1 MSSTSIERASAAG
14 PRVPRTRLDRIAE
27 WYRASPV
34 GTWGVVVINAL
45 FQTAG
50 IGFAFSLGTS
60 TLALKCVLS
69 VMTSL
74 SLIWRRN
81 WPLMIVISNNVALM
95 MKMIKNNSSDFLL
108 PLLVAVYTLIAIA
121 SVRDRLLGIAATV
134 VFMFIPYLASFN
146 GPLPGLMEERV
157 PLSDFMEEAGL
168 LIVVVTVASI
178 TRSRR
183 ESLEHGDTQLASHA
197 AEQQLV
203 VQRDAARYQ
212 ARVAAELHDSVGHG
226 LTTIIV
232 LSEGLTGA
240 TGDTEVDEALAGI
253 NAAARECLEQTREAV
268 RALGRG
274 GGAAAGPGRHTW
286 DDVHSV
292 IASAR
297 STGMAVAFHETGR
310 RPPDEGQAD
319 LAFAVAREGITNAL
333 RHARGASVVTVSW
346 DHRDDGWVEASVRDD
361 GRKEAPGSGA
371 DGRAPGGNGQ
381 NEAPGG
387 GRKGASVRDEGNS
400 GGPPLPIAPPHSGL
414 SMVRSRVVEAGGA
427 CEAGWSGSGW
437 ALHAHIP
444 PGPGARGDGY
454 GNAAEADAGTGA
466 AAGTAAES
474 RPDAEPGT
482 GAGTSAGSRV
492 GTTVRT
498 DAEAGPGAEAG
509 MDAEAGTGA
518 GR

>member
-50 IGFAFSLGTS
+50 IGFASSLGTS

-74 SLIWRRN
+74 SLIWRRS

-95 MKMIKNNSSDFLL
+95 MKMIKNNTSDFLL

-157 PLSDFMEEAGL
+157 PLSDFMQEAGF

-183 ESLEHGDTQLASHA
+183 ESLEHGDAQLASHA

-212 ARVAAELHDSVGHG
+212 ARVAADLHDSVGHS
-226 LTTIIV
+226 LTAIIA
-232 LSEGLTGA
+232 LSEGLHGA
-240 TGDTEVDEALAGI
+240 SDIPDVDEAIDLVNSLARDGLADTR
-253 NAAARECLEQTREAV
+253 NAVASLQSSPPLLDDFGSGTVTSTRPEVVADVRGWDQLEDLLCTV
-268 RALGRG
+268 RATGIS
-274 GGAAAGPGRHTW
+274 AALT
-286 DDVHSV
+286 
-292 IASAR
+292 
-297 STGMAVAFHETGR
+297 ETGR
-310 RPPDEGQAD
+310 RPSDT
-319 LAFAVAREGITNAL
+319 AVGRALGELVYIVIREALTNVM
-333 RHARGASVVTVSW
+333 RHAEGATRVVVSLDHTGSSTRVTVS
-346 DHRDDGWVEASVRDD
+346 DDGQVTVHANSSQNSHEPSTGHGLTNLASVIHER
-361 GRKEAPGSGA
+361 GGALEVGPSIAPGSG
-371 DGRAPGGNGQ
+371 GWVLRA
-381 NEAPGG
+381 
-387 GRKGASVRDEGNS
+387 
-400 GGPPLPIAPPHSGL
+400 
-414 SMVRSRVVEAGGA
+414 VV
-427 CEAGWSGSGW
+427 
-437 ALHAHIP
+437 P
-444 PGPGARGDGY
+444 VY
-454 GNAAEADAGTGA
+454 V
-466 AAGTAAES
+466 
-474 RPDAEPGT
+474 PDLEKA
-482 GAGTSAGSRV
+482 
-492 GTTVRT
+492 
-498 DAEAGPGAEAG
+498 
-509 MDAEAGTGA
+509 
-518 GR
+518 

>member
-1 MSSTSIERASAAG
+1 MGGGGRSGRGRWDWVPAAVCACYGAAVLASVLVPGFPAGPAVPQGLGAAATALAAAVSVGGLACVAVRRARPATAALIAVGSYAASTAHGAGALLVLPAVICLYSLGRHAPSRAAAPVGAVCAAATGLGGAAG
-14 PRVPRTRLDRIAE
+14 ASGSRGAE
-27 WYRASPV
+27 A
-34 GTWGVVVINAL
+34 
-45 FQTAG
+45 
-50 IGFAFSLGTS
+50 
-60 TLALKCVLS
+60 
-69 VMTSL
+69 
-74 SLIWRRN
+74 
-81 WPLMIVISNNVALM
+81 
-95 MKMIKNNSSDFLL
+95 
-108 PLLVAVYTLIAIA
+108 
-121 SVRDRLLGIAATV
+121 
-134 VFMFIPYLASFN
+134 LASFTTFALVCCC
-146 GPLPGLMEERV
+146 GMVLRARERAR
-157 PLSDFMEEAGL
+157 ETQRRGREAAL
-168 LIVVVTVASI
+168 RAA
-178 TRSRR
+178 
-183 ESLEHGDTQLASHA
+183 SLEQERNLALAQS
-197 AEQQLV
+197 
-203 VQRDAARYQ
+203 
-212 ARVAAELHDSVGHG
+212 RVAAELHDSVGHG

-240 TGDTEVDEALAGI
+240 TGDAEVDEALAGI

-274 GGAAAGPGRHTW
+274 AGAAAGPGRHTW

-333 RHARGASVVTVSW
+333 RHARGASVITVSW

-361 GRKEAPGSGA
+361 GRKEAPDFGA
-371 DGRAPGGNGQ
+371 DGSAPGSNGRKGAHGDDGQ
-381 NEAPGG
+381 NEATGG
-387 GRKGASVRDEGNS
+387 NGRKGASVRDEGNG

-427 CEAGWSGSGW
+427 CGAGGSGSGW
-437 ALHAHIP
+437 ALHARIP
-444 PGPGARGDGY
+444 PGPGALGDGY

-498 DAEAGPGAEAG
+498 DAEAGPGAESG

>member
-1 MSSTSIERASAAG
+1 MDGGGRSGRGRWDWVPAAVCACYGAAVLASVLVPGFPAGPAVPQGLGAAATALAAAASVGGLACVAVRRARPATAALIAVGSYAASTAHGAGALLVLPAVICLYSLGRHAPSRAAAPVGAVCAAATGLGGAAG
-14 PRVPRTRLDRIAE
+14 
-27 WYRASPV
+27 AS
-34 GTWGVVVINAL
+34 GSRGEEA
-45 FQTAG
+45 
-50 IGFAFSLGTS
+50 
-60 TLALKCVLS
+60 
-69 VMTSL
+69 
-74 SLIWRRN
+74 
-81 WPLMIVISNNVALM
+81 
-95 MKMIKNNSSDFLL
+95 
-108 PLLVAVYTLIAIA
+108 
-121 SVRDRLLGIAATV
+121 
-134 VFMFIPYLASFN
+134 LASFTTFALVCCC
-146 GPLPGLMEERV
+146 GMVLRARERAR
-157 PLSDFMEEAGL
+157 ETQRRGREAAL
-168 LIVVVTVASI
+168 RAA
-178 TRSRR
+178 
-183 ESLEHGDTQLASHA
+183 SLEQERNLALAQS
-197 AEQQLV
+197 
-203 VQRDAARYQ
+203 
-212 ARVAAELHDSVGHG
+212 RVAAELHDSVGHG

-274 GGAAAGPGRHTW
+274 AGAAAGPGRHTW

-310 RPPDEGQAD
+310 RPQDEGQAD

-333 RHARGASVVTVSW
+333 RHARGASVITVSW

-361 GRKEAPGSGA
+361 ERKEAPDFGA
-371 DGRAPGGNGQ
+371 DGSAPGSN
-381 NEAPGG
+381 
-387 GRKGASVRDEGNS
+387 GRKGASVRDEGNG

-414 SMVRSRVVEAGGA
+414 SMVRSRVVEARGA
-427 CEAGWSGSGW
+427 CGAGWSGSGW
-437 ALHAHIP
+437 ALHARIP
-444 PGPGARGDGY
+444 PGPGALGDGY

-474 RPDAEPGT
+474 RPDAESGT

-498 DAEAGPGAEAG
+498 DAEAGPGAESG

>member
-1 MSSTSIERASAAG
+1 MDGGGRSGRGRWDWVPAAVCACYGAAVLASVLVPGFPAGPAVPQGLGAAATALAAAASVGGLACVAVRRARPATAALIAVGSYAASTAHGAGALLVLPAVICLYSLGRHAPSRAAAPVGAVCAAATGLGGAAG
-14 PRVPRTRLDRIAE
+14 ASGSRGAE
-27 WYRASPV
+27 A
-34 GTWGVVVINAL
+34 
-45 FQTAG
+45 
-50 IGFAFSLGTS
+50 
-60 TLALKCVLS
+60 
-69 VMTSL
+69 
-74 SLIWRRN
+74 
-81 WPLMIVISNNVALM
+81 
-95 MKMIKNNSSDFLL
+95 
-108 PLLVAVYTLIAIA
+108 
-121 SVRDRLLGIAATV
+121 
-134 VFMFIPYLASFN
+134 LASFTTFALVCCC
-146 GPLPGLMEERV
+146 GMVLRARERAR
-157 PLSDFMEEAGL
+157 ETQRRGREAAL
-168 LIVVVTVASI
+168 RAA
-178 TRSRR
+178 
-183 ESLEHGDTQLASHA
+183 SLEQERNLA
-197 AEQQLV
+197 L
-203 VQRDAARYQ
+203 ARS
-212 ARVAAELHDSVGHG
+212 RVAAELHDSVGHG

-333 RHARGASVVTVSW
+333 RHARGASVITVSW
-346 DHRDDGWVEASVRDD
+346 DHMDDGWVEASVRDD
-361 GRKEAPGSGA
+361 GRKE
-371 DGRAPGGNGQ
+371 
-381 NEAPGG
+381 
-387 GRKGASVRDEGNS
+387 ASVRDEGNS

-437 ALHAHIP
+437 ALHARIP

-482 GAGTSAGSRV
+482 GAGTSAGNRV

>member
-1 MSSTSIERASAAG
+1 MGGGGRGALGRWDWVPVAVCACYGAAVLASVLVPGFPAGPAVPQGLGAAATALAAAASAGGLACVAVRRARPATAALIAVGSYAASTAHGAG
-14 PRVPRTRLDRIAE
+14 ALLVLPAVVCLYSLGRHAPS
-27 WYRASPV
+27 RAAAPV
-34 GTWGVVVINAL
+34 G
-45 FQTAG
+45 
-50 IGFAFSLGTS
+50 
-60 TLALKCVLS
+60 
-69 VMTSL
+69 
-74 SLIWRRN
+74 
-81 WPLMIVISNNVALM
+81 
-95 MKMIKNNSSDFLL
+95 
-108 PLLVAVYTLIAIA
+108 AVCA
-121 SVRDRLLGIAATV
+121 AATGLGGAAGASGGRGAEA
-134 VFMFIPYLASFN
+134 LASFTTFALVCCC
-146 GPLPGLMEERV
+146 GMVLRARERAR
-157 PLSDFMEEAGL
+157 ETQRRGREAAL
-168 LIVVVTVASI
+168 RAA
-178 TRSRR
+178 
-183 ESLEHGDTQLASHA
+183 SLEQERNLALAQS
-197 AEQQLV
+197 
-203 VQRDAARYQ
+203 
-212 ARVAAELHDSVGHG
+212 RVAAELHDSVGHG

-274 GGAAAGPGRHTW
+274 AGAAASPGRHTW

-310 RPPDEGQAD
+310 RPQDEGQAD

-333 RHARGASVVTVSW
+333 RHARGASAVTVSW
-346 DHRDDGWVEASVRDD
+346 VHRDDGWVEASVRDD
-361 GRKEAPGSGA
+361 GRKGAPDFGADGSAPGSNGRKGA
-371 DGRAPGGNGQ
+371 RGDDGQ
-381 NEAPGG
+381 NEATGSNG
-387 GRKGASVRDEGNS
+387 WKGASVRDEGNS

-437 ALHAHIP
+437 ALHARIP
-444 PGPGARGDGY
+444 PGPGALGDGY

-474 RPDAEPGT
+474 RPDAESGT
-482 GAGTSAGSRV
+482 SAGTSAGNRV

-498 DAEAGPGAEAG
+498 DAEAGTGAESG
-509 MDAEAGTGA
+509 TDAEAGTGA

>member
-1 MSSTSIERASAAG
+1 MDGGGRSGRGRWDWVPVAVCACYGAAVLASVLVPGFPAGPAVPQGLGAAATALAAAASVGGLACVAVRRARPATAALIAVGSYAASTAHGAGALLVLPAVICLYSLGRHAPSRAAAPVGAVCAAATGLGGAAG
-14 PRVPRTRLDRIAE
+14 ASGSRGAE
-27 WYRASPV
+27 A
-34 GTWGVVVINAL
+34 
-45 FQTAG
+45 
-50 IGFAFSLGTS
+50 
-60 TLALKCVLS
+60 
-69 VMTSL
+69 
-74 SLIWRRN
+74 
-81 WPLMIVISNNVALM
+81 
-95 MKMIKNNSSDFLL
+95 
-108 PLLVAVYTLIAIA
+108 
-121 SVRDRLLGIAATV
+121 
-134 VFMFIPYLASFN
+134 LASFTTFALVCCC
-146 GPLPGLMEERV
+146 GMVLRARERAR
-157 PLSDFMEEAGL
+157 ETQRRGREAAL
-168 LIVVVTVASI
+168 RAA
-178 TRSRR
+178 
-183 ESLEHGDTQLASHA
+183 SLEQERNLALAQS
-197 AEQQLV
+197 
-203 VQRDAARYQ
+203 
-212 ARVAAELHDSVGHG
+212 RVAAELHDSVGHG

-240 TGDTEVDEALAGI
+240 TGDAEVDEALAGI

-274 GGAAAGPGRHTW
+274 AGAAAGPGRHTW

-310 RPPDEGQAD
+310 RPQDEGQAD

-333 RHARGASVVTVSW
+333 RHARGASVITVSW

-361 GRKEAPGSGA
+361 GRKGA
-371 DGRAPGGNGQ
+371 RGDGG
-381 NEAPGG
+381 E
-387 GRKGASVRDEGNS
+387 D
-400 GGPPLPIAPPHSGL
+400 GGPPPIAPPHSGL
-414 SMVRSRVVEAGGA
+414 SMVRARVVEAGGA

-437 ALHAHIP
+437 ALHARIP

-509 MDAEAGTGA
+509 MDAEAGTGV

>member
-50 IGFAFSLGTS
+50 IGFASSLGTS

-74 SLIWRRN
+74 SLIWRRS

-95 MKMIKNNSSDFLL
+95 MKMIKNNTSDFLL

-157 PLSDFMEEAGL
+157 PLSDFMQEAGF

-183 ESLEHGDTQLASHA
+183 ESLEHGDAQLASHA

-212 ARVAAELHDSVGHG
+212 ARVAADLHDSVGHS
-226 LTTIIV
+226 LTAIIA
-232 LSEGLTGA
+232 LSEGLHGA
-240 TGDTEVDEALAGI
+240 SGIPDVDEAIDLVNSLARDGLADTR
-253 NAAARECLEQTREAV
+253 NAVASLQSSPPLLDDFGSGTVTSTRPEVVADVRGWDQLEDLLCTV
-268 RALGRG
+268 RATGIS
-274 GGAAAGPGRHTW
+274 AALT
-286 DDVHSV
+286 
-292 IASAR
+292 
-297 STGMAVAFHETGR
+297 ETGR
-310 RPPDEGQAD
+310 RPSDT
-319 LAFAVAREGITNAL
+319 AVGRALGELVYIVIREALTNVM
-333 RHARGASVVTVSW
+333 RHAEGATRVVVSLDHTGSSTRITVSDDGHVTIHADSSQDSHELSTGHGLTNLASVIHERGGALDVGPSI
-346 DHRDDGWVEASVRDD
+346 
-361 GRKEAPGSGA
+361 APGSG
-371 DGRAPGGNGQ
+371 GWVLRAVVPVYIPDLE
-381 NEAPGG
+381 EA
-387 GRKGASVRDEGNS
+387 
-400 GGPPLPIAPPHSGL
+400 
-414 SMVRSRVVEAGGA
+414 
-427 CEAGWSGSGW
+427 
-437 ALHAHIP
+437 
-444 PGPGARGDGY
+444 
-454 GNAAEADAGTGA
+454 
-466 AAGTAAES
+466 
-474 RPDAEPGT
+474 
-482 GAGTSAGSRV
+482 
-492 GTTVRT
+492 
-498 DAEAGPGAEAG
+498 
-509 MDAEAGTGA
+509 
-518 GR
+518 

>member
-1 MSSTSIERASAAG
+1 MDGGGRSGRGRWDWVPVAVCACYGAAVLASVLVPGFPAGPAVPMGPGAAATALAAAASAGGLACVAVRRARPATAALIAVGSYAASTAHGAG
-14 PRVPRTRLDRIAE
+14 ALLVLPAVICLYSLGRHAPS
-27 WYRASPV
+27 RAAAPV
-34 GTWGVVVINAL
+34 G
-45 FQTAG
+45 
-50 IGFAFSLGTS
+50 
-60 TLALKCVLS
+60 
-69 VMTSL
+69 
-74 SLIWRRN
+74 
-81 WPLMIVISNNVALM
+81 
-95 MKMIKNNSSDFLL
+95 
-108 PLLVAVYTLIAIA
+108 AVCA
-121 SVRDRLLGIAATV
+121 AATGLGGAAGASGSRGAEA
-134 VFMFIPYLASFN
+134 LASFTTFALVCCC
-146 GPLPGLMEERV
+146 GMVLRARER
-157 PLSDFMEEAGL
+157 ARK
-168 LIVVVTVASI
+168 TQR
-178 TRSRR
+178 RSREAALR
-183 ESLEHGDTQLASHA
+183 AASLEQERNLA
-197 AEQQLV
+197 L
-203 VQRDAARYQ
+203 ARS
-212 ARVAAELHDSVGHG
+212 RVAAELHDSVGHG

-240 TGDTEVDEALAGI
+240 TGDAEVDEALAGI

-274 GGAAAGPGRHTW
+274 GGAAASPGRHTW

-297 STGMAVAFHETGR
+297 STGMAVAFHESGR
-310 RPPDEGQAD
+310 RPQDEGQAD

-346 DHRDDGWVEASVRDD
+346 VHRDDGWVEASVRDD
-361 GRKEAPGSGA
+361 GRKGAPDFGA
-371 DGRAPGGNGQ
+371 DGSAPGGN
-381 NEAPGG
+381 
-387 GRKGASVRDEGNS
+387 GRKGASVRDEGNG

-437 ALHAHIP
+437 ALHARIP
-444 PGPGARGDGY
+444 PGPGAREDGY
-454 GNAAEADAGTGA
+454 GNAAEADAGTCA

-474 RPDAEPGT
+474 RPDAESGT

-498 DAEAGPGAEAG
+498 DAEAGTGAEAG

>member
-1 MSSTSIERASAAG
+1 MDGGGRSGRGRWDWVPVAVCACYGAAVLASVLVPGFPAGPAVPQGLGTAATALAAAASAGGLACVAVRRARPATAALIAVGSYAASTAHGAG
-14 PRVPRTRLDRIAE
+14 ALLVLPAVICLYSLGRHAPS
-27 WYRASPV
+27 RAAAPV
-34 GTWGVVVINAL
+34 G
-45 FQTAG
+45 
-50 IGFAFSLGTS
+50 
-60 TLALKCVLS
+60 
-69 VMTSL
+69 
-74 SLIWRRN
+74 
-81 WPLMIVISNNVALM
+81 
-95 MKMIKNNSSDFLL
+95 
-108 PLLVAVYTLIAIA
+108 AVCA
-121 SVRDRLLGIAATV
+121 AATGLGGAAGASGSRGAEA
-134 VFMFIPYLASFN
+134 LASFTTFALVCCC
-146 GPLPGLMEERV
+146 GMVLRARER
-157 PLSDFMEEAGL
+157 ARK
-168 LIVVVTVASI
+168 TQR
-178 TRSRR
+178 RSREAALR
-183 ESLEHGDTQLASHA
+183 AASLEQERNLA
-197 AEQQLV
+197 L
-203 VQRDAARYQ
+203 ARS
-212 ARVAAELHDSVGHG
+212 RVAAELHDSVGHG

-240 TGDTEVDEALAGI
+240 TGDAEVDEALAGI

-274 GGAAAGPGRHTW
+274 AGAAASPGRHTW

-310 RPPDEGQAD
+310 RPQDEGQAD

-333 RHARGASVVTVSW
+333 RHAWGASVVTVSW
-346 DHRDDGWVEASVRDD
+346 VHRDDGWVEASVRDD
-361 GRKEAPGSGA
+361 GRKGAPDFGA
-371 DGRAPGGNGQ
+371 DGSAPGGNGQ
-381 NEAPGG
+381 NEATGSN

-437 ALHAHIP
+437 ALHARIP

-454 GNAAEADAGTGA
+454 GNATEADAGTGA

-482 GAGTSAGSRV
+482 SAGTSAGNRV

>member
-1 MSSTSIERASAAG
+1 MSGGGRSGRGRWDWVPAAVCACYGAAVLASVLVPGFPAGPAVPQGLGAAATALAAAASAGGLACVAVRRARPATAALIAAG
-14 PRVPRTRLDRIAE
+14 SYAASTAHGAGALLVLPAVICLYSLGRHAPS
-27 WYRASPV
+27 RAAAPV
-34 GTWGVVVINAL
+34 G
-45 FQTAG
+45 
-50 IGFAFSLGTS
+50 
-60 TLALKCVLS
+60 
-69 VMTSL
+69 
-74 SLIWRRN
+74 
-81 WPLMIVISNNVALM
+81 
-95 MKMIKNNSSDFLL
+95 
-108 PLLVAVYTLIAIA
+108 AVCA
-121 SVRDRLLGIAATV
+121 AATGLGGAAGASGSRGAEA
-134 VFMFIPYLASFN
+134 LASFTTFALVCCC
-146 GPLPGLMEERV
+146 GMVLRARER
-157 PLSDFMEEAGL
+157 ARK
-168 LIVVVTVASI
+168 TQR
-178 TRSRR
+178 RSREAALR
-183 ESLEHGDTQLASHA
+183 AASLEQERNLA
-197 AEQQLV
+197 L
-203 VQRDAARYQ
+203 ARS
-212 ARVAAELHDSVGHG
+212 RVAAELHDSVGHG

-240 TGDTEVDEALAGI
+240 TGDAEVDEALAGI

-274 GGAAAGPGRHTW
+274 AGAAAGPGRHTW

-310 RPPDEGQAD
+310 RPQDEGQAD

-361 GRKEAPGSGA
+361 GRKEAPDFGAGGS
-371 DGRAPGGNGQ
+371 APGDDGQ
-381 NEAPGG
+381 HGAPGD
-387 GRKGASVRDEGNS
+387 GAG

-437 ALHAHIP
+437 ALHARIP

>member
-50 IGFAFSLGTS
+50 IGFASSLGTS

-74 SLIWRRN
+74 SLIWRRS

-95 MKMIKNNSSDFLL
+95 MKMIKNNTSDFLL

-157 PLSDFMEEAGL
+157 PLSDFMQEAGF

-183 ESLEHGDTQLASHA
+183 ESLEHGDAQLASHA

-212 ARVAAELHDSVGHG
+212 ARVAAELHDSVGHS
-226 LTTIIV
+226 LTAIIA
-232 LSEGLTGA
+232 LSEGLHGA
-240 TGDTEVDEALAGI
+240 SGIPDVDEAIDLVNSLARDGLADTR
-253 NAAARECLEQTREAV
+253 NAVASLQSSPPLLDDFGSGTVTSTRPEVVADVRGWDQLEDLLCTV
-268 RALGRG
+268 RATGIS
-274 GGAAAGPGRHTW
+274 AALT
-286 DDVHSV
+286 
-292 IASAR
+292 
-297 STGMAVAFHETGR
+297 ETGR
-310 RPPDEGQAD
+310 RPSDT
-319 LAFAVAREGITNAL
+319 AVGRALGELVYIVIREALTNVM
-333 RHARGASVVTVSW
+333 RHAEGATRVVVSLDHTGSSTRVTVS
-346 DHRDDGWVEASVRDD
+346 DDGQVTVHANSSQNSHEPSTGHGLTNLASVIHER
-361 GRKEAPGSGA
+361 GGALEVGPSIAPGSG
-371 DGRAPGGNGQ
+371 GWVLRA
-381 NEAPGG
+381 
-387 GRKGASVRDEGNS
+387 
-400 GGPPLPIAPPHSGL
+400 
-414 SMVRSRVVEAGGA
+414 VV
-427 CEAGWSGSGW
+427 
-437 ALHAHIP
+437 P
-444 PGPGARGDGY
+444 VY
-454 GNAAEADAGTGA
+454 V
-466 AAGTAAES
+466 
-474 RPDAEPGT
+474 PDLEKA
-482 GAGTSAGSRV
+482 
-492 GTTVRT
+492 
-498 DAEAGPGAEAG
+498 
-509 MDAEAGTGA
+509 
-518 GR
+518 

>member
-1 MSSTSIERASAAG
+1 MGGGGRSGRGRWDWVPVAVCACYGAAVLASVLVPGFPAGPAVPQGLGAAATALAAAASVGGLACVAVRRARPATAALIAVGSYAASTAHGAGALLVLPAVICLYSLGRHAPSRAAAPVGAVCAAATGLGGAAG
-14 PRVPRTRLDRIAE
+14 ASGSRGAE
-27 WYRASPV
+27 A
-34 GTWGVVVINAL
+34 
-45 FQTAG
+45 
-50 IGFAFSLGTS
+50 
-60 TLALKCVLS
+60 
-69 VMTSL
+69 
-74 SLIWRRN
+74 
-81 WPLMIVISNNVALM
+81 
-95 MKMIKNNSSDFLL
+95 
-108 PLLVAVYTLIAIA
+108 
-121 SVRDRLLGIAATV
+121 
-134 VFMFIPYLASFN
+134 LASFTTFALVCCC
-146 GPLPGLMEERV
+146 GMVLRARERAR
-157 PLSDFMEEAGL
+157 ETQRRGREAAL
-168 LIVVVTVASI
+168 RAA
-178 TRSRR
+178 
-183 ESLEHGDTQLASHA
+183 SLEQERNLA
-197 AEQQLV
+197 L
-203 VQRDAARYQ
+203 ARS
-212 ARVAAELHDSVGHG
+212 RVAAELHDSVGHG

-274 GGAAAGPGRHTW
+274 AGAAASPGRHTW

-346 DHRDDGWVEASVRDD
+346 VHRDDGWVEASVRDD
-361 GRKEAPGSGA
+361 GRKGAPDFGA
-371 DGRAPGGNGQ
+371 DGSAPGGN
-381 NEAPGG
+381 
-387 GRKGASVRDEGNS
+387 GRKGASVRDEGNG

-437 ALHAHIP
+437 ALHARIP
-444 PGPGARGDGY
+444 RGPGAREDGY
-454 GNAAEADAGTGA
+454 GNAVKADAGTGA
-466 AAGTAAES
+466 AAGTAAEA
-474 RPDAEPGT
+474 RPDAESGT

-498 DAEAGPGAEAG
+498 DAEAGPGAESG
-509 MDAEAGTGA
+509 TDAEAGTGA

>member
-1 MSSTSIERASAAG
+1 MSGGGRSGRGRWDWVPAAVCACYGAAVLASVLVPGFPAGPAVPQGLGAAATALAAAASAGGLACVAVRRARPATAALIAAG
-14 PRVPRTRLDRIAE
+14 SYAASTAHGAGALLVLPAVICLYSLGRHAPS
-27 WYRASPV
+27 RAAAPV
-34 GTWGVVVINAL
+34 G
-45 FQTAG
+45 
-50 IGFAFSLGTS
+50 
-60 TLALKCVLS
+60 
-69 VMTSL
+69 
-74 SLIWRRN
+74 
-81 WPLMIVISNNVALM
+81 
-95 MKMIKNNSSDFLL
+95 
-108 PLLVAVYTLIAIA
+108 AVCA
-121 SVRDRLLGIAATV
+121 AATGLGGAAGASGSRGAEA
-134 VFMFIPYLASFN
+134 LASFTTFALVCCC
-146 GPLPGLMEERV
+146 GMVLRARER
-157 PLSDFMEEAGL
+157 ARK
-168 LIVVVTVASI
+168 TQR
-178 TRSRR
+178 RSREAALR
-183 ESLEHGDTQLASHA
+183 AASLEQERNLA
-197 AEQQLV
+197 L
-203 VQRDAARYQ
+203 ARS
-212 ARVAAELHDSVGHG
+212 RVAAELHDSVGHG

-240 TGDTEVDEALAGI
+240 TGDAEVDEALAGI

-274 GGAAAGPGRHTW
+274 AGAAAGPGRHTW

-333 RHARGASVVTVSW
+333 RHARGASVITVSW

-361 GRKEAPGSGA
+361 GRKEAPDFGA
-371 DGRAPGGNGQ
+371 DGSAPGSNGRKGAHGDDGQ
-381 NEAPGG
+381 NEATGG
-387 GRKGASVRDEGNS
+387 NGRKGASVRDEGNS

-437 ALHAHIP
+437 ALHARIP

-498 DAEAGPGAEAG
+498 DAEAGPGAESG
-509 MDAEAGTGA
+509 MDVEAGTGA

>member
-50 IGFAFSLGTS
+50 IGFASSLGTS

-74 SLIWRRN
+74 SLIWRRS

-121 SVRDRLLGIAATV
+121 NVRDRLLGVAATV

-212 ARVAAELHDSVGHG
+212 ARVAAELHDSVGHS
-226 LTTIIV
+226 LTAIIA
-232 LSEGLTGA
+232 LSEGLHGA
-240 TGDTEVDEALAGI
+240 SGIPDVDEAIDLVNSLARDGLADTR
-253 NAAARECLEQTREAV
+253 NAVASLQSSPPLLDDFGSGTVTSPRPEVVADVHGWDQLEDLLCTV
-268 RALGRG
+268 RATGIS
-274 GGAAAGPGRHTW
+274 AALT
-286 DDVHSV
+286 
-292 IASAR
+292 
-297 STGMAVAFHETGR
+297 ETGR
-310 RPPDEGQAD
+310 RPSDT
-319 LAFAVAREGITNAL
+319 AVGGALGELVYIVIREALTNVM
-333 RHARGASVVTVSW
+333 RHAEGATRVVVSLDHTGSSTRVTVS
-346 DHRDDGWVEASVRDD
+346 DDGQVTVHADSPQDSHESSTGHGLTNLASVIHER
-361 GRKEAPGSGA
+361 GGALEVGPSIAPGSG
-371 DGRAPGGNGQ
+371 GWVLRAVVPVYVPDLE
-381 NEAPGG
+381 EA
-387 GRKGASVRDEGNS
+387 
-400 GGPPLPIAPPHSGL
+400 
-414 SMVRSRVVEAGGA
+414 
-427 CEAGWSGSGW
+427 
-437 ALHAHIP
+437 
-444 PGPGARGDGY
+444 
-454 GNAAEADAGTGA
+454 
-466 AAGTAAES
+466 
-474 RPDAEPGT
+474 
-482 GAGTSAGSRV
+482 
-492 GTTVRT
+492 
-498 DAEAGPGAEAG
+498 
-509 MDAEAGTGA
+509 
-518 GR
+518 

>member
-95 MKMIKNNSSDFLL
+95 MKMIKNNTPDFLL

-146 GPLPGLMEERV
+146 GPLPGLMKERV
-157 PLSDFMEEAGL
+157 PLSDFMWEGGL
-168 LIVVVTVASI
+168 LIAVLTVASI
-178 TRSRR
+178 SRSHR

-212 ARVAAELHDSVGHG
+212 ARVAAELHDSVGHS
-226 LTTIIV
+226 LTAIIA
-232 LSEGLTGA
+232 LSEGLHGA
-240 TGDTEVDEALAGI
+240 SGIPDVDEAIDLVNSLARDGLADTR
-253 NAAARECLEQTREAV
+253 NAVASLQSSPPLLDDFGSGTVTSTRPEVVADVRGWDQLEDLLCTV
-268 RALGRG
+268 RATGIS
-274 GGAAAGPGRHTW
+274 AALT
-286 DDVHSV
+286 
-292 IASAR
+292 
-297 STGMAVAFHETGR
+297 ETGR
-310 RPPDEGQAD
+310 RPSDT
-319 LAFAVAREGITNAL
+319 AVGRALGELVYIVIREALTNVM
-333 RHARGASVVTVSW
+333 RHAEGATRVVVSLDHTGSSTRVTVS
-346 DHRDDGWVEASVRDD
+346 DDGQVTVHANSSQNSHEPPTGHGLTNLASVIHER
-361 GRKEAPGSGA
+361 GGALEVGPSIAPGSG
-371 DGRAPGGNGQ
+371 GWVLRALVPF
-381 NEAPGG
+381 P
-387 GRKGASVRDEGNS
+387 EG
-400 GGPPLPIAPPHSGL
+400 
-414 SMVRSRVVEAGGA
+414 VSR
-427 CEAGWSGSGW
+427 
-437 ALHAHIP
+437 
-444 PGPGARGDGY
+444 
-454 GNAAEADAGTGA
+454 
-466 AAGTAAES
+466 
-474 RPDAEPGT
+474 
-482 GAGTSAGSRV
+482 
-492 GTTVRT
+492 
-498 DAEAGPGAEAG
+498 
-509 MDAEAGTGA
+509 
-518 GR
+518 

>member
-50 IGFAFSLGTS
+50 IGFASSLGTS

-74 SLIWRRN
+74 SLIWRRS

-95 MKMIKNNSSDFLL
+95 MKMIKNNTSDFLL

-157 PLSDFMEEAGL
+157 PLSDFMQEAGF

-183 ESLEHGDTQLASHA
+183 ESLEHGDAQLASHA

-212 ARVAAELHDSVGHG
+212 ARVAAELHDSVGHS
-226 LTTIIV
+226 LTAIIA
-232 LSEGLTGA
+232 LSEGLHGA
-240 TGDTEVDEALAGI
+240 SGIPDVDEAIDLVNSLARDGLADTR
-253 NAAARECLEQTREAV
+253 NAVASLQSSPPLLDDFGSGTVTSPRPEVVADVHGWDQLEDLLCTV
-268 RALGRG
+268 RATGIS
-274 GGAAAGPGRHTW
+274 AALT
-286 DDVHSV
+286 
-292 IASAR
+292 
-297 STGMAVAFHETGR
+297 ETGR
-310 RPPDEGQAD
+310 RPSDT
-319 LAFAVAREGITNAL
+319 AVGRALGELVYIVIREALTNVM
-333 RHARGASVVTVSW
+333 RHAEGATRVVVSLDHTGSSTRVTVS
-346 DHRDDGWVEASVRDD
+346 DDGQVTVHANSSQNSHEPSTGHGLTNLASVIHER
-361 GRKEAPGSGA
+361 GGALEVGPSIAPGSG
-371 DGRAPGGNGQ
+371 GWVLRA
-381 NEAPGG
+381 
-387 GRKGASVRDEGNS
+387 
-400 GGPPLPIAPPHSGL
+400 
-414 SMVRSRVVEAGGA
+414 VV
-427 CEAGWSGSGW
+427 
-437 ALHAHIP
+437 P
-444 PGPGARGDGY
+444 VY
-454 GNAAEADAGTGA
+454 V
-466 AAGTAAES
+466 
-474 RPDAEPGT
+474 PDLEKA
-482 GAGTSAGSRV
+482 
-492 GTTVRT
+492 
-498 DAEAGPGAEAG
+498 
-509 MDAEAGTGA
+509 
-518 GR
+518 

>member
-50 IGFAFSLGTS
+50 IGFASSLGTS

-74 SLIWRRN
+74 SLIWRRS

-121 SVRDRLLGIAATV
+121 NVRDRLLGVAATV

-212 ARVAAELHDSVGHG
+212 ARVAAELHDSVGHS
-226 LTTIIV
+226 LTAIIA
-232 LSEGLTGA
+232 LSEGLHGA
-240 TGDTEVDEALAGI
+240 SGIPDVDEAIDLVNSLARDGLADTR
-253 NAAARECLEQTREAV
+253 NAVASLQSSPPLLDDFGSGTVTSPRPEVVADVHGWDQLEDLLCTV
-268 RALGRG
+268 RATGIS
-274 GGAAAGPGRHTW
+274 AALT
-286 DDVHSV
+286 
-292 IASAR
+292 
-297 STGMAVAFHETGR
+297 ETGR
-310 RPPDEGQAD
+310 RPSDT
-319 LAFAVAREGITNAL
+319 AVGGALGELVYIVIREALTNVM
-333 RHARGASVVTVSW
+333 RHAEGATRVVVSLDHTGSSTLVTVS
-346 DHRDDGWVEASVRDD
+346 DDGQVTVHADSPQDSHESSTGHGLTNLASVIHER
-361 GRKEAPGSGA
+361 GGALEVGPSIAPGSG
-371 DGRAPGGNGQ
+371 GWVLRA
-381 NEAPGG
+381 
-387 GRKGASVRDEGNS
+387 
-400 GGPPLPIAPPHSGL
+400 
-414 SMVRSRVVEAGGA
+414 VV
-427 CEAGWSGSGW
+427 
-437 ALHAHIP
+437 P
-444 PGPGARGDGY
+444 VY
-454 GNAAEADAGTGA
+454 V
-466 AAGTAAES
+466 
-474 RPDAEPGT
+474 PDLEKA
-482 GAGTSAGSRV
+482 
-492 GTTVRT
+492 
-498 DAEAGPGAEAG
+498 
-509 MDAEAGTGA
+509 
-518 GR
+518 

>member
-1 MSSTSIERASAAG
+1 MGGGGRSGRGRWDWVPVAVCACYGAAVLASVLVPGFPAGPAVPQGLGAAATALAAAASAGGLACVAVRRARPATAALIAVGSYAASTAHGAG
-14 PRVPRTRLDRIAE
+14 ALLVLPAVICLYSLGRHAPS
-27 WYRASPV
+27 RAAAPV
-34 GTWGVVVINAL
+34 G
-45 FQTAG
+45 
-50 IGFAFSLGTS
+50 
-60 TLALKCVLS
+60 
-69 VMTSL
+69 
-74 SLIWRRN
+74 
-81 WPLMIVISNNVALM
+81 
-95 MKMIKNNSSDFLL
+95 
-108 PLLVAVYTLIAIA
+108 AVCA
-121 SVRDRLLGIAATV
+121 AATGLGGAAGASGSRGAEA
-134 VFMFIPYLASFN
+134 LASFTTFALVCCC
-146 GPLPGLMEERV
+146 GMVLRARERAR
-157 PLSDFMEEAGL
+157 ETQRRGREAAL
-168 LIVVVTVASI
+168 RAA
-178 TRSRR
+178 
-183 ESLEHGDTQLASHA
+183 SLEQERNLALAQS
-197 AEQQLV
+197 
-203 VQRDAARYQ
+203 
-212 ARVAAELHDSVGHG
+212 RVAAELHDSVGHG

-240 TGDTEVDEALAGI
+240 TGDAEVDEALAGI

-274 GGAAAGPGRHTW
+274 AGAAAGPGRHTW

-333 RHARGASVVTVSW
+333 RHARGASVITVSW

-361 GRKEAPGSGA
+361 GRKEAPDFGA
-371 DGRAPGGNGQ
+371 DGSAPGSNGRKGAHGDDGQ
-381 NEAPGG
+381 NEATGG
-387 GRKGASVRDEGNS
+387 NGRKGASVRDEGNG

-427 CEAGWSGSGW
+427 CGAGWSGSGW
-437 ALHAHIP
+437 ALHARIP
-444 PGPGARGDGY
+444 PGPGALGDGY

-498 DAEAGPGAEAG
+498 DAEAGPGAESG

>member
-1 MSSTSIERASAAG
+1 MGGGGRSGRGRWDWVPVAVCACYGAAVLASVLVPGFPAGPAVPQGLGAAATALAAAASAGGLACVAVRRARPATAALIAVGSYAASTAHGAG
-14 PRVPRTRLDRIAE
+14 ALLVLPAVICLYALGRHAPS
-27 WYRASPV
+27 RAAAPV
-34 GTWGVVVINAL
+34 G
-45 FQTAG
+45 
-50 IGFAFSLGTS
+50 
-60 TLALKCVLS
+60 
-69 VMTSL
+69 
-74 SLIWRRN
+74 
-81 WPLMIVISNNVALM
+81 
-95 MKMIKNNSSDFLL
+95 
-108 PLLVAVYTLIAIA
+108 AVCA
-121 SVRDRLLGIAATV
+121 AATGLGGAAGASGSRGAEA
-134 VFMFIPYLASFN
+134 LASFTTFALVCCC
-146 GPLPGLMEERV
+146 GMVLRARERAR
-157 PLSDFMEEAGL
+157 ETQRRGREAAL
-168 LIVVVTVASI
+168 RAA
-178 TRSRR
+178 
-183 ESLEHGDTQLASHA
+183 SLEQERNLALAQS
-197 AEQQLV
+197 
-203 VQRDAARYQ
+203 
-212 ARVAAELHDSVGHG
+212 RVAAELHDSVGHG

-240 TGDTEVDEALAGI
+240 TGDAEVDEALAGI

-274 GGAAAGPGRHTW
+274 AGAAAGPGRHTW

-333 RHARGASVVTVSW
+333 RHARGASVITVSW

-361 GRKEAPGSGA
+361 GRKEAPDFGA
-371 DGRAPGGNGQ
+371 DGSAPGSNGRKGAHGDDGQ
-381 NEAPGG
+381 NEATGG
-387 GRKGASVRDEGNS
+387 NGRKGASVRDEGNG

-427 CEAGWSGSGW
+427 CGAGWSGSGW
-437 ALHAHIP
+437 ALHARIP
-444 PGPGARGDGY
+444 PGPGALGDGY

-498 DAEAGPGAEAG
+498 DAEAGPGAESG

>member
-50 IGFAFSLGTS
+50 IGFASSLGTS

-74 SLIWRRN
+74 SLIWRRS

-95 MKMIKNNSSDFLL
+95 MKMIKNNTSDFLL

-157 PLSDFMEEAGL
+157 PLSDFMQEAGF

-183 ESLEHGDTQLASHA
+183 ESLEHGDAQLASHA

-212 ARVAAELHDSVGHG
+212 ARVAAELHDSVGHS
-226 LTTIIV
+226 LTAIIA
-232 LSEGLTGA
+232 LSEGLHGA
-240 TGDTEVDEALAGI
+240 SGIPDVDEAIDLVNSLARDGLADTR
-253 NAAARECLEQTREAV
+253 NAVASLQSSPPILDDFGSGTVTSPRPEVVADVHGWDQLEDLLCTV
-268 RALGRG
+268 RATGIS
-274 GGAAAGPGRHTW
+274 AALT
-286 DDVHSV
+286 
-292 IASAR
+292 
-297 STGMAVAFHETGR
+297 ETGR
-310 RPPDEGQAD
+310 RPSDT
-319 LAFAVAREGITNAL
+319 AVGRALGELVYIVIREALTNVM
-333 RHARGASVVTVSW
+333 RHAEGATRVVVSLDHTGSSTLVTVS
-346 DHRDDGWVEASVRDD
+346 DDGQVTVHADSPQDSHESSTGHGLTNLASVIHER
-361 GRKEAPGSGA
+361 GGALEVGPSIAPGSG
-371 DGRAPGGNGQ
+371 GWVLRAVVPIYVPDLE
-381 NEAPGG
+381 EA
-387 GRKGASVRDEGNS
+387 
-400 GGPPLPIAPPHSGL
+400 
-414 SMVRSRVVEAGGA
+414 
-427 CEAGWSGSGW
+427 
-437 ALHAHIP
+437 
-444 PGPGARGDGY
+444 
-454 GNAAEADAGTGA
+454 
-466 AAGTAAES
+466 
-474 RPDAEPGT
+474 
-482 GAGTSAGSRV
+482 
-492 GTTVRT
+492 
-498 DAEAGPGAEAG
+498 
-509 MDAEAGTGA
+509 
-518 GR
+518 

>member
-1 MSSTSIERASAAG
+1 MDGSGRSGRGRWDWVPAAVCACYGAAVLASVLVPGFPAGPAVPQGLGAAATALAAAASAGGLACVAVRRARPATAALIAVGSYAASTAHGAG
-14 PRVPRTRLDRIAE
+14 ALLVLPAVICLYSLGRHAPS
-27 WYRASPV
+27 RAAAPV
-34 GTWGVVVINAL
+34 G
-45 FQTAG
+45 
-50 IGFAFSLGTS
+50 
-60 TLALKCVLS
+60 
-69 VMTSL
+69 
-74 SLIWRRN
+74 
-81 WPLMIVISNNVALM
+81 
-95 MKMIKNNSSDFLL
+95 
-108 PLLVAVYTLIAIA
+108 AVCA
-121 SVRDRLLGIAATV
+121 AATGLGGAAGASGSRGAEA
-134 VFMFIPYLASFN
+134 LASFTTFALVCCC
-146 GPLPGLMEERV
+146 GMVLRARERARKTQRRGR
-157 PLSDFMEEAGL
+157 EAAL
-168 LIVVVTVASI
+168 RAA
-178 TRSRR
+178 
-183 ESLEHGDTQLASHA
+183 SLEQERNLA
-197 AEQQLV
+197 L
-203 VQRDAARYQ
+203 ARS
-212 ARVAAELHDSVGHG
+212 RVAAELHDSVGHG

-240 TGDTEVDEALAGI
+240 TGDAEVDEALAGI

-310 RPPDEGQAD
+310 RSPDEGQAD

-333 RHARGASVVTVSW
+333 RHARGASVITVSW
-346 DHRDDGWVEASVRDD
+346 DHMDDGWVEASVRDD
-361 GRKEAPGSGA
+361 GRKGA
-371 DGRAPGGNGQ
+371 RGDGG
-381 NEAPGG
+381 E
-387 GRKGASVRDEGNS
+387 D
-400 GGPPLPIAPPHSGL
+400 GGPPPIAPPHSGL
-414 SMVRSRVVEAGGA
+414 SMVRARVVEAGGA

-437 ALHAHIP
+437 ALHARIP

-474 RPDAEPGT
+474 RPDAESGT

-498 DAEAGPGAEAG
+498 DAEAGTGAESG
-509 MDAEAGTGA
+509 TDAEAGTGA

>member
-74 SLIWRRN
+74 SLIWRRS

-108 PLLVAVYTLIAIA
+108 PLLVAVYTLIAIV

-183 ESLEHGDTQLASHA
+183 ESLEHGDAQLASHA

-212 ARVAAELHDSVGHG
+212 ARVAAELHDSVGHS
-226 LTTIIV
+226 LTAIIA
-232 LSEGLTGA
+232 LSEGLHGA
-240 TGDTEVDEALAGI
+240 SGIPDVDEAIDLVNSLARDGLADTR
-253 NAAARECLEQTREAV
+253 NAVASLQSSPPILDDFGSGTVTSPRPEVVADVHGWDQLEDLLCTV
-268 RALGRG
+268 RATGIS
-274 GGAAAGPGRHTW
+274 AALT
-286 DDVHSV
+286 
-292 IASAR
+292 
-297 STGMAVAFHETGR
+297 ETGR
-310 RPPDEGQAD
+310 RPSDT
-319 LAFAVAREGITNAL
+319 AVGRALGELVYIVIREALTNVM
-333 RHARGASVVTVSW
+333 RHAEGATRVVVSLDHTGSSTLVTVS
-346 DHRDDGWVEASVRDD
+346 DDGQVTVHADSPQDSHESSTGHGLTNLASVIHER
-361 GRKEAPGSGA
+361 GGALEVGPSIAPGSG
-371 DGRAPGGNGQ
+371 GWVLRAVVPIYVPDLE
-381 NEAPGG
+381 EA
-387 GRKGASVRDEGNS
+387 
-400 GGPPLPIAPPHSGL
+400 
-414 SMVRSRVVEAGGA
+414 
-427 CEAGWSGSGW
+427 
-437 ALHAHIP
+437 
-444 PGPGARGDGY
+444 
-454 GNAAEADAGTGA
+454 
-466 AAGTAAES
+466 
-474 RPDAEPGT
+474 
-482 GAGTSAGSRV
+482 
-492 GTTVRT
+492 
-498 DAEAGPGAEAG
+498 
-509 MDAEAGTGA
+509 
-518 GR
+518 

>member
-45 FQTAG
+45 VQTAG

-95 MKMIKNNSSDFLL
+95 MKMIKNNTPDFLL

-157 PLSDFMEEAGL
+157 PLSDFMQEAGF

-183 ESLEHGDTQLASHA
+183 ETLEHGDAQLASHA

-212 ARVAAELHDSVGHG
+212 ARVAADLHDSVGHS
-226 LTTIIV
+226 LTAIIA
-232 LSEGLTGA
+232 LSEGLHGA
-240 TGDTEVDEALAGI
+240 SGIPDVDEAIDLVNSLARDGLADTR
-253 NAAARECLEQTREAV
+253 NAVASLQSSPPLLDDFGSGTVTSTRPEVVADVRGWDQLEDLLCTV
-268 RALGRG
+268 RATGIS
-274 GGAAAGPGRHTW
+274 AALT
-286 DDVHSV
+286 
-292 IASAR
+292 
-297 STGMAVAFHETGR
+297 ETGR
-310 RPPDEGQAD
+310 RPSDT
-319 LAFAVAREGITNAL
+319 AVGRALGELVYIVIREALTNVM
-333 RHARGASVVTVSW
+333 RHAEGATRVVVSLDHTGSSTRVTVS
-346 DHRDDGWVEASVRDD
+346 DDGQVTVHANSSQNSHEPSTGHGLTNLASVIHER
-361 GRKEAPGSGA
+361 GGALEVGPSIAPGSG
-371 DGRAPGGNGQ
+371 GWVLRA
-381 NEAPGG
+381 
-387 GRKGASVRDEGNS
+387 
-400 GGPPLPIAPPHSGL
+400 
-414 SMVRSRVVEAGGA
+414 VV
-427 CEAGWSGSGW
+427 
-437 ALHAHIP
+437 P
-444 PGPGARGDGY
+444 VY
-454 GNAAEADAGTGA
+454 V
-466 AAGTAAES
+466 
-474 RPDAEPGT
+474 PDLEKA
-482 GAGTSAGSRV
+482 
-492 GTTVRT
+492 
-498 DAEAGPGAEAG
+498 
-509 MDAEAGTGA
+509 
-518 GR
+518 

>member
-50 IGFAFSLGTS
+50 IGFASSLGTS

-74 SLIWRRN
+74 SLIWRRS

-95 MKMIKNNSSDFLL
+95 MKMIKNNTSDFLL

-183 ESLEHGDTQLASHA
+183 ESLEHGDAQLASHA

-212 ARVAAELHDSVGHG
+212 ARVAADLHDSVGHS
-226 LTTIIV
+226 LTAIIA
-232 LSEGLTGA
+232 LSEGLHGA
-240 TGDTEVDEALAGI
+240 SDIPDVDEAIDLVNSLARDGLADTR
-253 NAAARECLEQTREAV
+253 NAVASLQSSPPILDDFGSGTVTSPRPEVVADVHGWDQLEDLLCTV
-268 RALGRG
+268 RATGIS
-274 GGAAAGPGRHTW
+274 AALT
-286 DDVHSV
+286 
-292 IASAR
+292 
-297 STGMAVAFHETGR
+297 ETGR
-310 RPPDEGQAD
+310 RPSDT
-319 LAFAVAREGITNAL
+319 AVGRALGELVYIVIREALTNVM
-333 RHARGASVVTVSW
+333 RHAEGATRVVVSLDHTGSSTLVTVS
-346 DHRDDGWVEASVRDD
+346 DDGQVTVHADSPQDSHESSTGHGLTNLASVIHER
-361 GRKEAPGSGA
+361 GGALEVGPSIAPGSG
-371 DGRAPGGNGQ
+371 GWVLRAVVPIYVPDLE
-381 NEAPGG
+381 EA
-387 GRKGASVRDEGNS
+387 
-400 GGPPLPIAPPHSGL
+400 
-414 SMVRSRVVEAGGA
+414 
-427 CEAGWSGSGW
+427 
-437 ALHAHIP
+437 
-444 PGPGARGDGY
+444 
-454 GNAAEADAGTGA
+454 
-466 AAGTAAES
+466 
-474 RPDAEPGT
+474 
-482 GAGTSAGSRV
+482 
-492 GTTVRT
+492 
-498 DAEAGPGAEAG
+498 
-509 MDAEAGTGA
+509 
-518 GR
+518 

>member
-1 MSSTSIERASAAG
+1 MDGGGRSGRGRWDWVPVAVCACYGAAVLASVLVPGFPAGPAVPQGLGAAATALAAAASVGGLACVAVRRARPATAALIAVGSYAASTAHGAGALLVLPAVICLYSLGRHAPSRAAAPVGAVCAAATGLGGAAG
-14 PRVPRTRLDRIAE
+14 ACGSRGAE
-27 WYRASPV
+27 A
-34 GTWGVVVINAL
+34 
-45 FQTAG
+45 
-50 IGFAFSLGTS
+50 
-60 TLALKCVLS
+60 
-69 VMTSL
+69 
-74 SLIWRRN
+74 
-81 WPLMIVISNNVALM
+81 
-95 MKMIKNNSSDFLL
+95 
-108 PLLVAVYTLIAIA
+108 
-121 SVRDRLLGIAATV
+121 
-134 VFMFIPYLASFN
+134 LASFTTFALVCCC
-146 GPLPGLMEERV
+146 GMVLRARERAR
-157 PLSDFMEEAGL
+157 ETQRRGREAAL
-168 LIVVVTVASI
+168 RAA
-178 TRSRR
+178 
-183 ESLEHGDTQLASHA
+183 SLEQERNLALAQS
-197 AEQQLV
+197 
-203 VQRDAARYQ
+203 
-212 ARVAAELHDSVGHG
+212 RVAAELHDSVGHG

-274 GGAAAGPGRHTW
+274 AGAAAGPGRHTW

-333 RHARGASVVTVSW
+333 RHARGASVITVSW

-361 GRKEAPGSGA
+361 GRKGA
-371 DGRAPGGNGQ
+371 RGDGG
-381 NEAPGG
+381 E
-387 GRKGASVRDEGNS
+387 D
-400 GGPPLPIAPPHSGL
+400 GGPPPIAPPHSGL
-414 SMVRSRVVEAGGA
+414 SMVRARVVEAGGA

-437 ALHAHIP
+437 ALHARIP

-474 RPDAEPGT
+474 RPDAESGT

-498 DAEAGPGAEAG
+498 DAEAGTGAESG

>member
-1 MSSTSIERASAAG
+1 MDGGGRSGRGRWDWVPAAVCACYGAAVLASVLVPGFPAGPAVPQGLGAAATALAAAASVGGLACVAVRRARPATAALIAVGSYAASTAHGAGALLVLPAVICLYSLGRHAPSRAAAPVGAVCAAATGLGGAAG
-14 PRVPRTRLDRIAE
+14 ASGSRGAE
-27 WYRASPV
+27 A
-34 GTWGVVVINAL
+34 
-45 FQTAG
+45 
-50 IGFAFSLGTS
+50 
-60 TLALKCVLS
+60 
-69 VMTSL
+69 
-74 SLIWRRN
+74 
-81 WPLMIVISNNVALM
+81 
-95 MKMIKNNSSDFLL
+95 
-108 PLLVAVYTLIAIA
+108 
-121 SVRDRLLGIAATV
+121 
-134 VFMFIPYLASFN
+134 LASFTTFALVCCC
-146 GPLPGLMEERV
+146 GMVLRARERAR
-157 PLSDFMEEAGL
+157 ETQRRGREAAL
-168 LIVVVTVASI
+168 RAA
-178 TRSRR
+178 
-183 ESLEHGDTQLASHA
+183 SLEQERNLA
-197 AEQQLV
+197 L
-203 VQRDAARYQ
+203 ARS
-212 ARVAAELHDSVGHG
+212 RVAAELHDSVGHG

-333 RHARGASVVTVSW
+333 RHARGASVITVSW
-346 DHRDDGWVEASVRDD
+346 DHMDDGWVEASVRDD
-361 GRKEAPGSGA
+361 
-371 DGRAPGGNGQ
+371 
-381 NEAPGG
+381 

-437 ALHAHIP
+437 ALHARIP

-482 GAGTSAGSRV
+482 SAGTSAGNRV

>member
-50 IGFAFSLGTS
+50 IGFASSLGTS

-74 SLIWRRN
+74 SLIWRRS

-95 MKMIKNNSSDFLL
+95 MKMIKNNTSDFLL

-157 PLSDFMEEAGL
+157 PLSDFMQEAGF

-183 ESLEHGDTQLASHA
+183 ESLEHGDAQLASHA

-212 ARVAAELHDSVGHG
+212 ARVAADLHDSVGHS
-226 LTTIIV
+226 LTAIIA
-232 LSEGLTGA
+232 LSEGLHGA
-240 TGDTEVDEALAGI
+240 SDIPDVDEAIDLVNSLARDGLADTR
-253 NAAARECLEQTREAV
+253 NAVASLQSSPPLLDDFGSGTVTSTRPEVVADVRGWDQLEDLLCTV
-268 RALGRG
+268 RATGIS
-274 GGAAAGPGRHTW
+274 AALT
-286 DDVHSV
+286 
-292 IASAR
+292 
-297 STGMAVAFHETGR
+297 ETGR
-310 RPPDEGQAD
+310 RPSDT
-319 LAFAVAREGITNAL
+319 AVGRALGELVYIVIREALTNVM
-333 RHARGASVVTVSW
+333 RHAEGATRVVVSLDHTGSSTRVTVS
-346 DHRDDGWVEASVRDD
+346 DDGQVTVHADSSQDSHEPSTGHGLTNLASVIHER
-361 GRKEAPGSGA
+361 GGALEVGPSIAPGSG
-371 DGRAPGGNGQ
+371 GWVLRA
-381 NEAPGG
+381 
-387 GRKGASVRDEGNS
+387 
-400 GGPPLPIAPPHSGL
+400 
-414 SMVRSRVVEAGGA
+414 VV
-427 CEAGWSGSGW
+427 
-437 ALHAHIP
+437 P
-444 PGPGARGDGY
+444 VY
-454 GNAAEADAGTGA
+454 V
-466 AAGTAAES
+466 
-474 RPDAEPGT
+474 PDLEKA
-482 GAGTSAGSRV
+482 
-492 GTTVRT
+492 
-498 DAEAGPGAEAG
+498 
-509 MDAEAGTGA
+509 
-518 GR
+518 

>member
-1 MSSTSIERASAAG
+1 MGGGGRSGRGRWDWVPVAVCACYGAAVLASVLVPEFPAGPAVPQGMGAAATALAGAASVGGLACVAVRRARPATAALIAVGSYAASTAHGAGALLVLPAVICLYSLGRHAPSRAAAPVGAVCAAATGLGGAAG
-14 PRVPRTRLDRIAE
+14 ASGSRGAE
-27 WYRASPV
+27 A
-34 GTWGVVVINAL
+34 
-45 FQTAG
+45 
-50 IGFAFSLGTS
+50 
-60 TLALKCVLS
+60 
-69 VMTSL
+69 
-74 SLIWRRN
+74 
-81 WPLMIVISNNVALM
+81 
-95 MKMIKNNSSDFLL
+95 
-108 PLLVAVYTLIAIA
+108 
-121 SVRDRLLGIAATV
+121 
-134 VFMFIPYLASFN
+134 LASFTTFALVCCC
-146 GPLPGLMEERV
+146 GMVLRARERAR
-157 PLSDFMEEAGL
+157 ETQRRGREAAL
-168 LIVVVTVASI
+168 RAA
-178 TRSRR
+178 
-183 ESLEHGDTQLASHA
+183 SLEQERNLALAQS
-197 AEQQLV
+197 
-203 VQRDAARYQ
+203 
-212 ARVAAELHDSVGHG
+212 RVAAELHDSVGHG

-274 GGAAAGPGRHTW
+274 AGAAAGPGRHTW

-333 RHARGASVVTVSW
+333 RHARGASVITVSW

-361 GRKEAPGSGA
+361 GRKGAPDFGSGGCAPGSSGRKGA
-371 DGRAPGGNGQ
+371 HGDDGQ
-381 NEAPGG
+381 NEATGGG
-387 GRKGASVRDEGNS
+387 GRKGASVRDEGNG

-437 ALHAHIP
+437 ALHARIP